1 MGEML
6 PQASDWLNAALR
18 PRDASDRI
26 RASNKHHPAMR
37 KQLGKKLVFAP
48 LPVLILG
55 TYGEDGTPCAM
66 NAAWGAQS
74 DYSRVHVF
82 LGPHKTTENLQARK
96 AFTLSF
102 ADAANVVPA
111 DYVGIV
117 SGAKVPDKVARAG
130 WHAVKSRKVDAPIFK
145 ELPLALECTVED
157 LIEEDG
163 GYILVGAVQGMS
175 ADERIL
181 TKGKVDLD
189 KLKPIAFDSA
199 AAAYRTLGPV
209 IAPAFKAGKAIK

>member
-1 MGEML
+1 
-6 PQASDWLNAALR
+6 
-18 PRDASDRI
+18 
-26 RASNKHHPAMR
+26 MR

-82 LGPHKTTENLQARK
+82 LGPHKTTENLRARK

-117 SGAKVPDKVARAG
+117 SGTKVPDKVARAG
-130 WHAVKSRKVDAPIFK
+130 WHAVKSRKVDAP
-145 ELPLALECTVED
+145 
-157 LIEEDG
+157 
-163 GYILVGAVQGMS
+163 
-175 ADERIL
+175 
-181 TKGKVDLD
+181 
-189 KLKPIAFDSA
+189 
-199 AAAYRTLGPV
+199 
-209 IAPAFKAGKAIK
+209 AFKAGKAIK

>member
-1 MGEML
+1 
-6 PQASDWLNAALR
+6 
-18 PRDASDRI
+18 
-26 RASNKHHPAMR
+26 MR

-82 LGPHKTTENLQARK
+82 LGPHKTTENLRARK

-117 SGAKVPDKVARAG
+117 SGTKVPDKVARAG

-145 ELPLALECTVED
+145 ELPLALECTVEEM
-157 LIEEDG
+157 IEEDG
-163 GYILVGAVQGMS
+163 GYILVG
-175 ADERIL
+175 
-181 TKGKVDLD
+181 
-189 KLKPIAFDSA
+189 PIAFDSA

>member
-1 MGEML
+1 
-6 PQASDWLNAALR
+6 
-18 PRDASDRI
+18 
-26 RASNKHHPAMR
+26 MR

-82 LGPHKTTENLQARK
+82 LGPHKTTDNLKARK

-102 ADAANVVPA
+102 ANAANVVQA

-117 SGAKVPDKVARAG
+117 SGTKVPDKVARAG

-145 ELPLALECTVED
+145 ELPLALECTVEN

-175 ADERIL
+175 ADEQIL

-189 KLKPIAFDSA
+189 KLQPLVYDSA
-199 AAAYRTLGPV
+199 ATTYRVLGSVVAA
-209 IAPAFKAGKAIK
+209 AFKIGKRLRK